1 MDFGIFEIII
11 LILSVAILAVLIVIL
26 AKVFK
31 GYNGEET
38 AMSVSRE
45 LERSNSALRQEMS
58 AQLQSSIA
66 NMGKLISDGQRS
78 AAQLQTD
85 KMMQIEQRLKTF
97 SLENEQKLENIRQSV
112 EKQLVYIREEN
123 TRQIEEMRK
132 TVDEKLQKTLEEK
145 MNKSFSLV
153 NERLEQVYKG
163 LGEMQ
168 TLAVGVGD
176 LKKVLSNV
184 KTRGILG
191 EIQLGSILSEI
202 LSHEQY
208 EENIATKKGS
218 KNVVEFAVKLP
229 ADDDGF
235 IYLPIDSKFPGDTY
249 AALRD
254 AIEEGDKAKIEI
266 AAKMLV
272 ATIKNEAKDIHDK
285 YIDPPNTTEFAI
297 MFLPFEGLYSE
308 VVNRGLVEVL
318 QRDYRVNIAGP
329 STMAALLNSLQMGFK
344 TLAVQKRSAEVW
356 EVLGGVKTEFDKF
369 NDVLVMTQQRLD
381 QANKELDKLVGV
393 RTRQIQRKLKNIQSP
408 AIPANDALS
417 IEE

>member
-1 MDFGIFEIII
+1 MQFTTAEIILLLLC
-11 LILSVAILAVLIVIL
+11 LITLTVSIITLIT
-26 AKVFK
+26 VFK
-31 GYNGEET
+31 KNSNNKAED
-38 AMSVSRE
+38 E
-45 LERSNSALRQEMS
+45 LQKILLNQHSF
-58 AQLQSSIA
+58 AQSQNDRA
-66 NMGKLISDGQRS
+66 V
-78 AAQLQTD
+78 QL
-85 KMMQIEQRLKTF
+85 EQRLHSF
-97 SLENEQKLENIRQSV
+97 SSGNAQSLENIRRSV
-112 EKQLVYIREEN
+112 DEKLESIRRENLRQLD
-123 TRQIEEMRK
+123 EMRQ

-191 EIQLGSILSEI
+191 EIQLGAILSEI
-202 LSHEQY
+202 LSKEQY

-218 KNVVEFAVKLP
+218 KNVVEFAIKLP
-229 ADDDGF
+229 ADGAGTV
-235 IYLPIDSKFPGDTY
+235 YLPIDSKFPGDTY
-249 AALRD
+249 SALREAVESGD
-254 AIEEGDKAKIEI
+254 RQSIESAKKA
-266 AAKMLV
+266 LV
-272 ATIKNEAKDIHDK
+272 QRIKGEAKDIHDK

-308 VVNRGLVEVL
+308 VVNMGLVEVL
-318 QRDYRVNIAGP
+318 QREYKVNIAGP

-356 EVLGGVKTEFDKF
+356 KILGGVKTEFDKF

-393 RTRQIQRKLKNIQSP
+393 RTRQIQRQLKDVESVS
-408 AIPANDALS
+408 LS
-417 IEE
+417 EQNLFE

>member
-1 MDFGIFEIII
+1 MQFTTAEIILLLLC
-11 LILSVAILAVLIVIL
+11 LITLTVSIITLIT
-26 AKVFK
+26 VFK
-31 GYNGEET
+31 KNSNNKAED
-38 AMSVSRE
+38 E
-45 LERSNSALRQEMS
+45 LQKILLNQQSF
-58 AQLQSSIA
+58 AQSQNDRA
-66 NMGKLISDGQRS
+66 V
-78 AAQLQTD
+78 QL
-85 KMMQIEQRLKTF
+85 EQRLHSF
-97 SLENEQKLENIRQSV
+97 SSGNTQSLENIRRSV
-112 EKQLVYIREEN
+112 DEKLESIRRENLRQLD
-123 TRQIEEMRK
+123 EMRQ

-191 EIQLGSILSEI
+191 EIQLSAILSEI
-202 LSHEQY
+202 LSKEQY

-229 ADDDGF
+229 SDGAGTV
-235 IYLPIDSKFPGDTY
+235 YLPIDSKFPGDTY
-249 AALRD
+249 SALREAVESGD
-254 AIEEGDKAKIEI
+254 RQSIESAKKA
-266 AAKMLV
+266 LV
-272 ATIKNEAKDIHDK
+272 QRIKGEAKDIHDK

-308 VVNRGLVEVL
+308 VVNMGLVEVL
-318 QRDYRVNIAGP
+318 QREYKVNIAGP

-356 EVLGGVKTEFDKF
+356 KILGGVKTEFDKF

-393 RTRQIQRKLKNIQSP
+393 RTRQIQRQLKDVESVS
-408 AIPANDALS
+408 LS
-417 IEE
+417 EQNLFE

>member
-1 MDFGIFEIII
+1 MQFTTAEIILLLLC
-11 LILSVAILAVLIVIL
+11 LITLIVSIITL
-26 AKVFK
+26 IIVFK
-31 GYNGEET
+31 KNSNNKAED
-38 AMSVSRE
+38 E
-45 LERSNSALRQEMS
+45 LQKILLNQQSF
-58 AQLQSSIA
+58 AQSQNDRA
-66 NMGKLISDGQRS
+66 V
-78 AAQLQTD
+78 QL
-85 KMMQIEQRLKTF
+85 EQRLHSF
-97 SLENEQKLENIRQSV
+97 SSGNAQSLENIRRSV
-112 EKQLVYIREEN
+112 DEKLESIRRENLRQLD
-123 TRQIEEMRK
+123 EMRQ

-191 EIQLGSILSEI
+191 EIQLGAILSEI
-202 LSHEQY
+202 LSKEQY

-218 KNVVEFAVKLP
+218 KNVVEFAIKLP
-229 ADDDGF
+229 ADGAGTV
-235 IYLPIDSKFPGDTY
+235 YLPIDSKFPGDTY
-249 AALRD
+249 SALRD
-254 AIEEGDKAKIEI
+254 AVESGDRQSIESAKKA
-266 AAKMLV
+266 LV
-272 ATIKNEAKDIHDK
+272 QRIKGEAKDIHDK

-308 VVNRGLVEVL
+308 VVNMGLVEVL
-318 QRDYRVNIAGP
+318 QREYKVNIAGP

-356 EVLGGVKTEFDKF
+356 KILGGVKTEFDKF

-393 RTRQIQRKLKNIQSP
+393 RTRQIQRQLKDVESVS
-408 AIPANDALS
+408 LS
-417 IEE
+417 EQNLFE

>member
-1 MDFGIFEIII
+1 MQFTTAEIILLLLC
-11 LILSVAILAVLIVIL
+11 LITLTVSIITLIT
-26 AKVFK
+26 VFK
-31 GYNGEET
+31 KNSNNKAED
-38 AMSVSRE
+38 E
-45 LERSNSALRQEMS
+45 LQKILLNQQSF
-58 AQLQSSIA
+58 AQSQNDRA
-66 NMGKLISDGQRS
+66 V
-78 AAQLQTD
+78 QL
-85 KMMQIEQRLKTF
+85 EQRLHSF
-97 SLENEQKLENIRQSV
+97 SSGNAQSLENIRRSV
-112 EKQLVYIREEN
+112 DEKLESIRRENLRQLDKM
-123 TRQIEEMRK
+123 RQ

-191 EIQLGSILSEI
+191 EIQLGAILSEI
-202 LSHEQY
+202 LSKEQY

-218 KNVVEFAVKLP
+218 KNVVEFAIKLP
-229 ADDDGF
+229 SDGAGTV
-235 IYLPIDSKFPGDTY
+235 YLPIDSKFPGDTY
-249 AALRD
+249 SALREAVESGD
-254 AIEEGDKAKIEI
+254 RQRIESAKKA
-266 AAKMLV
+266 LV
-272 ATIKNEAKDIHDK
+272 QRIKGEAKDIHDK

-308 VVNRGLVEVL
+308 VVNMGLVEVL
-318 QRDYRVNIAGP
+318 QREYKVNIAGP

-356 EVLGGVKTEFDKF
+356 KILGGVKTEFDKF

-393 RTRQIQRKLKNIQSP
+393 RTRQIQRQLKDVESVS
-408 AIPANDALS
+408 LS
-417 IEE
+417 EQNLFE

>member
-1 MDFGIFEIII
+1 MQFTTSEIIVF
-11 LILSVAILAVLIVIL
+11 LFCAITLIVSVVTLITVLKKNNNNRTEDELQRIL
-26 AKVFK
+26 LNQQSF
-31 GYNGEET
+31 
-38 AMSVSRE
+38 
-45 LERSNSALRQEMS
+45 
-58 AQLQSSIA
+58 AQSQNDRA
-66 NMGKLISDGQRS
+66 V
-78 AAQLQTD
+78 QL
-85 KMMQIEQRLKTF
+85 EQRLHSF
-97 SLENEQKLENIRQSV
+97 SADNVQNLENIRRSV
-112 EKQLVYIREEN
+112 DEKLESIRRENLRQLD
-123 TRQIEEMRK
+123 EMRQ
-132 TVDEKLQKTLEEK
+132 TVDEKFQKTLEEK

-191 EIQLGSILSEI
+191 EIQLGAILSEI
-202 LSHEQY
+202 LSKEQY

-218 KNVVEFAVKLP
+218 KNVVEFAIKLP
-229 ADDDGF
+229 SDGAGTV
-235 IYLPIDSKFPGDTY
+235 YLPVDSKFPGDTY
-249 AALRD
+249 SALREAAESGD
-254 AIEEGDKAKIEI
+254 RQRIEAAQKA
-266 AAKMLV
+266 LV
-272 ATIKNEAKDIHDK
+272 QRIKGEAKDIHDK

-308 VVNRGLVEVL
+308 VVNMGLVEVL
-318 QRDYRVNIAGP
+318 QREYKVNIAGP

-356 EVLGGVKTEFDKF
+356 KILGGVKTEFDKF

-393 RTRQIQRKLKNIQSP
+393 RTRQIQRQLKDVESVS
-408 AIPANDALS
+408 LS
-417 IEE
+417 EQNLFE